1 MSKKVILAGD
11 IGGSHITIGRFV
23 ENSDGFVLLDIQR
36 RAIDSYASKL
46 KILNEWATFIRDM
59 AHQHENFRLTLAMP
73 APFDYE
79 DGICLIQEQGKFK
92 YLFNVN
98 LKFELSGMLGIS
110 QTDIKFINDAQAF
123 LLGETFFGK
132 VNGAQRVL
140 GLTLG
145 SGLGSSIKQGQQI
158 VDGELWKSPFKDG
171 IAEDYLGSSWFIN
184 WVKNEKGIQVK
195 GVKEIIQDKE
205 IFDKTGNVF
214 DVFADNLA
222 EFISLH
228 HSIIMMDKVIIGGN
242 ISLSSTYFLD
252 RLIENL
258 QLKGINIPI
267 EISQLGE
274 KSAVYGALT
283 VFLENSNQLGEKL
296 LH

>member
-1 MSKKVILAGD
+1 MSKKVVLAGD

-23 ENSDGFVLLDIQR
+23 EISDGFQLEDIQR
-36 RAIDSYASKL
+36 RSIDSYASKL
-46 KILNEWATFIRDM
+46 EILNEWTTFIREM
-59 AHQHENFRLTLAMP
+59 IHQGEIFRLSLAMP
-73 APFDYE
+73 APFNYE

-98 LKFELSGMLGIS
+98 LKLELSDLLGIAQS
-110 QTDIKFINDAQAF
+110 DLKFINDAHAF

-145 SGLGSSIKQGQQI
+145 SGLGSSIKIGQQV
-158 VDGELWKSPFKDG
+158 VDGELWKSSFKNG

-184 WVKNEKGIQVK
+184 WVKKEKGIQVK
-195 GVKEIIQDKE
+195 GVKEIIQEKGILD
-205 IFDKTGNVF
+205 IAGNVF
-214 DVFADNLA
+214 GEFADNLA

-228 HSIIMMDKVIIGGN
+228 YSTIKMDKVILGGN
-242 ISLSSTYFLD
+242 ISLSSSFFID
-252 RLIENL
+252 KLIENL
-258 QLKGINIPI
+258 LLKGINIPV
-267 EISQLGE
+267 EVSQLGE

-283 VFLENSNQLGEKL
+283 AFFENDFQLGEKPI
-296 LH
+296 H